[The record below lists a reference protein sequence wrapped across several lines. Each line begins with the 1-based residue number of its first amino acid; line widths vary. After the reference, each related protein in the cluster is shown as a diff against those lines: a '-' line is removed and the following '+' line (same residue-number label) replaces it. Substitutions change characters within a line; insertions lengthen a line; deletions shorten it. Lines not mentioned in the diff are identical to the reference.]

1 MSYNIEEVD
10 LIFEE
15 FNERVEKVLNNFK
28 GDLRAIRAG
37 RANQHLLD
45 KVVVD
50 YYGTPT
56 PVNNMANV
64 SVPEAR
70 LLVIAPW
77 DKSQLKTIEKAIL
90 AANIGLTPN
99 NDGQVIRL
107 VFPELTEERR
117 RSTVKEAKNYVE
129 ESKVV
134 MRNAR
139 RDAIDELK
147 KLQKASTITEDDLKR
162 FTVDIDK
169 ALASNTDEVDKL
181 FKDKEQEI
189 LSI

>member
-37 RANQHLLD
+37 RANPHLLD

-64 SVPEAR
+64 SVPEA
-70 LLVIAPW
+70 
-77 DKSQLKTIEKAIL
+77 QH
-90 AANIGLTPN
+90 
-99 NDGQVIRL
+99 GQRG
-107 VFPELTEERR
+107 
-117 RSTVKEAKNYVE
+117 
-129 ESKVV
+129 
-134 MRNAR
+134 
-139 RDAIDELK
+139 
-147 KLQKASTITEDDLKR
+147 
-162 FTVDIDK
+162 
-169 ALASNTDEVDKL
+169 
-181 FKDKEQEI
+181 
-189 LSI
+189 